1 MLEVEGIERIKN
13 HILAEADRTV
23 RAIEEESRQLV
34 EKEMLECEG
43 QCRKILAESKERA
56 DHDAELLVRRGE
68 SIADAERRKRD
79 LAGKQEIVDDVIG
92 RALSKLSIR
101 PADERVARYAGWIR
115 ALKIDEGVITLS
127 VDEKA
132 ELGDALLKALPDGQ
146 FSIAE
151 EEGDFSGG
159 LTVAHGRMQDN
170 LTYDLVVRDHRPE
183 LARLAFDKLAQYGS
197 SE

>member
-23 RAIEEESRQLV
+23 QAIEEELRQFV
-34 EKEMLECEG
+34 EEETLECEE
-43 QCRKILAESKERA
+43 QRQRILAEAQERA
-56 DHDAELLVRRGE
+56 DHDADLLIKRGE

-79 LAGKQEIVDDVIG
+79 LAGKQEIVDDVIE
-92 RALSKLSIR
+92 RALSKLLQQ
-101 PADERVARYAGWIR
+101 PPEVRVARYAGWIR
-115 ALKIDEGVITLS
+115 ALNIEEGVITLS
-127 VDEKA
+127 AHERVA
-132 ELGDALLKALPDGQ
+132 IGDTLLKALPPGQ

-159 LTVAHGRMQDN
+159 LTVTHGRVQDN

-183 LARLAFDKLAQYGS
+183 LARLAFDKLG
-197 SE
+197 

>member
-1 MLEVEGIERIKN
+1 MEGIERIKN